1 MWIILTGLCSIW
13 YLSQVSKD
21 LHLIF
26 PWRNLSFLNFWV
38 NWWPWYFSD
47 VMVSRKVV
55 ILLVQLL
62 KITNIQ
68 VKLFLVFYFLILIKK
83 KILPWISLKQF
94 LFAYILRINKI
105 NSLNTSIQVISSIN
119 KYFSDFRQL
128 QTPWMRKI
136 SISSRQQHMIK
147 QAWSIQVR
155 PVGK

>member
-26 PWRNLSFLNFWV
+26 PWRNLSFLKLWV

-47 VMVSRKVV
+47 VMVSIKVV
-55 ILLVQLL
+55 ILHVQLL

-68 VKLFLVFYFLILIKK
+68 VKLLLAFYFLILIKK

-105 NSLNTSIQVISSIN
+105 NSLHTSIQVISSIN

-128 QTPWMRKI
+128 QTPWMSEIR
-136 SISSRQQHMIK
+136 ISSREQYMIK

-155 PVGK
+155 PVRK